1 MTAMPELLVPSA
13 KVWRDYDQAALDV
26 QYNSRGTVPDLTLYT
41 AQYKDQTLAAK
52 ARWRCVENV
61 DYGPRPDE
69 QLDIYPAS
77 VANAPVMVFLHGGD
91 WQAFSK
97 EDNGFGAPAF
107 VAAGVTFVV
116 PDLNAP
122 DFTTMTMSRMLE
134 QLTTAIANTG
144 GRATLIGSS
153 LGAALAVLAA
163 GQMKTAV
170 ERLVLMAPAVMLAKP
185 GHSLLPPDRIA
196 QWERNGATSFFH
208 YGFDEERMLNF
219 EFYADSLRHDPYEVD
234 FPQPTLIFQGRRDV
248 VVDYRSVESFART
261 RDNVTLRL
269 LDDDHQLTASLP
281 YIWQETAA
289 FLEMAV

>member
-1 MTAMPELLVPSA
+1 MPLPSWVQDTAVNVEAACGPIYYLHGFASSPESTKA
-13 KVWRDYDQAALDV
+13 RFFAE
-26 QYNSRGTVPDLTLYT
+26 R
-41 AQYKDQTLAAK
+41 LAA
-52 ARWRCVENV
+52 R
-61 DYGPRPDE
+61 
-69 QLDIYPAS
+69 
-77 VANAPVMVFLHGGD
+77 
-91 WQAFSK
+91 
-97 EDNGFGAPAF
+97 
-107 VAAGVTFVV
+107 GVTLVA

-122 DFTTMTMSRMLE
+122 DFTTMTLSRMLQ
-134 QLTTAIANTG
+134 QLTAAIANTG

>member
-1 MTAMPELLVPSA
+1 MPLPSRVQDTAVNVEAACGPIYYLHGFASSPESTKA
-13 KVWRDYDQAALDV
+13 RFFAE
-26 QYNSRGTVPDLTLYT
+26 R
-41 AQYKDQTLAAK
+41 LAA
-52 ARWRCVENV
+52 R
-61 DYGPRPDE
+61 
-69 QLDIYPAS
+69 
-77 VANAPVMVFLHGGD
+77 
-91 WQAFSK
+91 
-97 EDNGFGAPAF
+97 
-107 VAAGVTFVV
+107 GVTLVA

-122 DFTTMTMSRMLE
+122 DFTTMTMSRMLQ
-134 QLTTAIANTG
+134 QLTAAIAITG

-196 QWERNGATSFFH
+196 QWERDGATAFFH
-208 YGFDEERMLNF
+208 YGLNEERMLNF
-219 EFYADSLRHDPYEVD
+219 EFYADSLRLDPYEVD
-234 FPQPTLIFQGRRDV
+234 FAQPTLIFQGRRDV
-248 VVDYRSVESFART
+248 VVDYRSVESFAHT